1 MVAKIISV
9 LASWVIAII
18 SAGGYWGVLVC
29 MAIES
34 ACIPLPSEMIMPFA
48 GYLVLKGEFTLWGVA
63 LAGTLGCVVGSVL
76 AYYIGVTLG
85 RDFLLKYGR
94 YFLINPKDID
104 WADRWFKKYGSAAI
118 FFSRLLPVIRT
129 FISFPAGV
137 VRMKMAPFIFYTF
150 LGSYPW
156 CYGLAWLGKKMGEN
170 WNSLGPYFHRFD
182 FVIGLV
188 ILLGIIFWIRH
199 HIRGRQSP
207 SVDSN

>member
-9 LASWVIAII
+9 LASVVIAVI

-34 ACIPLPSEMIMPFA
+34 ACIPLPSEIIMPFA

-63 LAGTLGCVVGSVL
+63 LAGALGCVVGSVL
-76 AYYIGVTLG
+76 AYYVGVYLG
-85 RDFLLKYGR
+85 RDFLFKYGR
-94 YFLINPKDID
+94 FFLINPKDIE
-104 WADRWFKKYGSAAI
+104 WAERWFKKYGSAAI

-137 VRMKMAPFIFYTF
+137 VRMKRAPFIFYTF
-150 LGSYPW
+150 VGSYPW

-182 FVIGLV
+182 FVIGIIL
-188 ILLGIIFWIRH
+188 LLGIIFWIRH
-199 HIRGRQSP
+199 HYRG
-207 SVDSN
+207 

>member
-9 LASWVIAII
+9 LASVVIAII
-18 SAGGYWGVLVC
+18 SVSGYWGILVC

-34 ACIPLPSEMIMPFA
+34 ACIPLPSEIIMPFA
-48 GYLVLKGEFTLWGVA
+48 GYLVLKGEFTLWGAA
-63 LAGTLGCVVGSVL
+63 LAGALGCVVGSVI
-76 AYYIGVTLG
+76 AYYIGVYLG
-85 RDFLLKYGR
+85 RDFILKYGR
-94 YFLINPKDID
+94 YFLINSKDID
-104 WADRWFKKYGSAAI
+104 WAERWFKKYGSAAI

-137 VRMKMAPFIFYTF
+137 VRMKMTPFIFYTF

-182 FVIGLV
+182 ILIGI
-188 ILLGIIFWIRH
+188 ILLLGVIFWIRH
-199 HIRGRQSP
+199 HFKGLRKNGAPI
-207 SVDSN
+207 N